1 MELWFTEMHNQ
12 YSKFS
17 LKVKKQL
24 CSIKSPFQQIDV
36 FDSYEYGKVL
46 VIDGFI
52 MLTEKDE
59 FIYHEMIVHV
69 PMAVN
74 LNAKNVLVIG
84 AGDGGT
90 LRELIRY
97 NTIESIDFVE
107 IDEKVVE
114 VSKKYL
120 PFVSSG
126 FDDSRVNMYFEDGV
140 QFVKDKRNAYDLI
153 IIDSTDPIGPG
164 EGLFTEEFYS
174 NCYDALKE
182 DGILVNQCESAYF
195 ERDRFQFKRAIHKLN
210 RIFPIATVYQAN
222 IPTYPSGHWLFGF
235 ASKKYDPIKDQKY
248 DLWKNL
254 QLKTIYYNEN
264 LHRGAFYLP
273 NYILEIIE
281 GEIAEK

>member
-1 MELWFTEMHNQ
+1 MELWFTEMHNE

-17 LKVKKQL
+17 FKVKEHL

-36 FDSYEYGKVL
+36 LDTYEYGKVL
-46 VIDGFI
+46 VIDGFV

-59 FIYHEMIVHV
+59 FVYHEMIVHT

-97 NTIESIDFVE
+97 KTIENIDFVE

-120 PFVSSG
+120 PFVNSG
-126 FDDSRVNMYFEDGV
+126 FDDHRINTYFEDGV
-140 QFVKDKRNAYDLI
+140 EFVKDKKNVYDLI

-164 EGLFTEEFYS
+164 EGLFTKEFYS
-174 NCYDALKE
+174 NCYNALTE
-182 DGILVNQCESAYF
+182 EGILVNQCESVYF
-195 ERDRFQFKRAIHKLN
+195 EGDRREFKRAIEKLKD
-210 RIFPIATVYQAN
+210 IFPIATAYQAN
-222 IPTYPSGHWLFGF
+222 IPTYPSGHWLFGY
-235 ASKKYDPIKDQKY
+235 ASKKYDPLKDHKTEE
-248 DLWKNL
+248 WKKL
-254 QLKTIYYNEN
+254 ELKTRYYNERV
-264 LHRGAFYLP
+264 HKGAFYLP
-273 NYILEIIE
+273 NYILEVME
-281 GEIAEK
+281 ED

>member
-1 MELWFTEMHNQ
+1 VELWFTEHHNQ

-17 LKVKKQL
+17 LKVKRQL
-24 CSIKSPFQQIDV
+24 CSVKSPFQQIDV
-36 FDSYEYGKVL
+36 FDTYEYGRVL

-59 FIYHEMIVHV
+59 FVYHEMIVHV

-74 LNAKNVLVIG
+74 LDIKNVLVIG

-97 NTIESIDFVE
+97 NSIDNIDLVE

-120 PFVSSG
+120 HFVSSG
-126 FDDSRVNMYFEDGV
+126 FDDSRVNVYFKDGV
-140 QFVKDKRNAYDLI
+140 QFIKNKKNAYDLI

-164 EGLFTEEFYS
+164 EGLFTRDFYS
-174 NCYDALKE
+174 NCFDALKE

-195 ERDRFQFKRAIHKLN
+195 EQDKYQFKRAIHKLKD
-210 RIFPIATVYQAN
+210 IFPIATAYQAN
-222 IPTYPSGHWLFGF
+222 IPTYPSGLWLFGF
-235 ASKKYDPIKDQKY
+235 ASKKYHPIEDQKAE
-248 DLWKNL
+248 LWKNL
-254 QLKTIYYNEN
+254 QLKTKYYNQN

-273 NYILEIIE
+273 NYILEIME
-281 GEIAEK
+281 S